1 MPDEFVKKEVFDAR
15 MDRLRETAAS
25 RSDIAD
31 RPDATLPSG
40 ACMPGRLASMEAL
53 LEKTLTEMKMDNE
66 KLRSEL
72 KADNEKLR
80 SEVGTAIS
88 ELKADN
94 EKLHSEMNELRSEVR
109 SEIRM
114 LDTRVDTL
122 GSRIDTVQTTVYW
135 GFAIIAIVLAF
146 LPIPYRAQA
155 IQDWR
160 RMFHKP
166 AVTMEDVE
174 RAISA
179 AIAQVRLEGK

>member
-15 MDRLRETAAS
+15 MDR
-25 RSDIAD
+25 
-31 RPDATLPSG
+31 
-40 ACMPGRLASMEAL
+40 MEAL
-53 LEKTLTEMKMDNE
+53 LEKTLIEM
-66 KLRSEL
+66 
-72 KADNEKLR
+72 
-80 SEVGTAIS
+80 
-88 ELKADN
+88 KADN
-94 EKLHSEMNELRSEVR
+94 EKLHSEMNELRSELR

-114 LDTRVDTL
+114 LDTRVDAL
-122 GSRIDTVQTTVYW
+122 GSRIETVQTTVYW

-146 LPIPYRAQA
+146 LPT

-160 RMFHKP
+160 KMFHKP

>member
-1 MPDEFVKKEVFDAR
+1 MAEEFVNKEVFDAR
-15 MDRLRETAAS
+15 MDR
-25 RSDIAD
+25 
-31 RPDATLPSG
+31 
-40 ACMPGRLASMEAL
+40 MEAIM
-53 LEKTLTEMKMDNE
+53 EKTLMEM
-66 KLRSEL
+66 

-80 SEVGTAIS
+80 G
-88 ELKADN
+88 
-94 EKLHSEMNELRSEVR
+94 EMNEFRSEIR

-114 LDTRVDTL
+114 LDTRVDAL

-146 LPIPYRAQA
+146 LPT

>member
-1 MPDEFVKKEVFDAR
+1 MAEEFVNKEVFDAR
-15 MDRLRETAAS
+15 MDR
-25 RSDIAD
+25 
-31 RPDATLPSG
+31 
-40 ACMPGRLASMEAL
+40 MEAIM
-53 LEKTLTEMKMDNE
+53 EKTLMEMKADNE
-66 KLRSEL
+66 KYRSEVKGEVNGLRSEVSTAISEL
-72 KADNEKLR
+72 RADNEKLR
-80 SEVGTAIS
+80 SE
-88 ELKADN
+88 
-94 EKLHSEMNELRSEVR
+94 
-109 SEIRM
+109 IRM
-114 LDTRVDTL
+114 LDPRVDAL